1 MIFRIISKIRKYHW
15 LDLISTTPRHST
27 PISNVLPKVIFS
39 FRNRIAS
46 NIAKSTEVSRSVYT
60 IDIGA
65 CKHAHKT
72 IAYALNPN
80 EPPTQKVF

>member
-1 MIFRIISKIRKYHW
+1 M
-15 LDLISTTPRHST
+15 
-27 PISNVLPKVIFS
+27 
-39 FRNRIAS
+39 AS
-46 NIAKSTEVSRSVYT
+46 NIAKSTEVSRRVYT

-65 CKHAHKT
+65 CRHAHKT